1 MRSPVISISN
11 LSLSFDDKTIL
22 NDISFNISK
31 GESLVILGGS
41 GSGKSVLTK
50 TIIGLLAPD
59 SGSIK
64 ITSKSKNKFGV
75 LFQNSAL
82 FDYVT
87 VWENISFNYK
97 KRFNINKKE
106 ARLLAIEKLND
117 VGLEESIAD
126 MFPIE
131 LSGGMKKRVALA
143 RAIAHNPEIIVLD
156 EPTSGLDPIMSDIVN
171 EIIIKL
177 SKDLNPTIIT
187 ITHDIHSAFKI
198 ADKIAVLYEGNI
210 IFHGTAQEIQN
221 TKNEYIKKFIRYIRT
236 K

>member
-1 MRSPVISISN
+1 MRNPIISILN
-11 LSLSFDDKTIL
+11 LSLSFDDRTVLKDLNFDIL
-22 NDISFNISK
+22 K

-59 SGSIK
+59 SGSVK
-64 ITSKSKNKFGV
+64 INSKSKNKFGV

-97 KRFNINKKE
+97 KRFNISKKE
-106 ARLLAIEKLND
+106 AKQLAIEKLND

-143 RAIAHNPEIIVLD
+143 RAIAHNPEIIILD

-177 SKDLNPTIIT
+177 SRDLNPTIIT

-198 ADKIAVLYEGNI
+198 ADKIAVLYEGEI
-210 IFHGTAQEIQN
+210 ISHGTVQ
-221 TKNEYIKKFIRYIRT
+221 
-236 K
+236 

>member
-1 MRSPVISISN
+1 MRNPIISILN
-11 LSLSFDDKTIL
+11 LSLSFDDRTVLKDLSFDIL
-22 NDISFNISK
+22 K

-59 SGSIK
+59 SGSVK
-64 ITSKSKNKFGV
+64 INSKSKNKFGV

-97 KRFNINKKE
+97 KRFNISKKE
-106 ARLLAIEKLND
+106 AKQLAIEKLND

-177 SKDLNPTIIT
+177 SKDLNTTIIT

-198 ADKIAVLYEGNI
+198 ADKIAVLYEWEI
-210 IFHGTAQEIQN
+210 ISLGTVQEIQN
-221 TKNEYIKKFIRYIRT
+221 TNNEYIKKFIRYI
-236 K
+236 

>member
-1 MRSPVISISN
+1 MRNPIISILN
-11 LSLSFDDKTIL
+11 LSLSFDDRTVLKDLSFDIL
-22 NDISFNISK
+22 K

-59 SGSIK
+59 SGSVK
-64 ITSKSKNKFGV
+64 INSKSKNKFGG

-97 KRFNINKKE
+97 KRFNISKKE
-106 ARLLAIEKLND
+106 AKQLAIEKLND
-117 VGLEESIAD
+117 VGLEENIAD

-143 RAIAHNPEIIVLD
+143 RAIAHNPEIIILD

-171 EIIIKL
+171 EIIVKL
-177 SKDLNPTIIT
+177 SRDLNPTIIT

-198 ADKIAVLYEGNI
+198 ADKIAVLYEGEI
-210 IFHGTAQEIQN
+210 ISHGTVQEIQN
-221 TKNEYIKKFIRYIRT
+221 TNNEYIKKFIRYIR
-236 K
+236 

>member
-1 MRSPVISISN
+1 MRNPIISILN
-11 LSLSFDDKTIL
+11 LSLSFDDRTVLKDL
-22 NDISFNISK
+22 NFDISK

-59 SGSIK
+59 SGSVK
-64 ITSKSKNKFGV
+64 INSKSKNKFGV

-97 KRFNINKKE
+97 KRFNISKKE
-106 ARLLAIEKLND
+106 AKQLTIEKLND
-117 VGLEESIAD
+117 VGLEENIAD

-143 RAIAHNPEIIVLD
+143 RAIAHNPEIIILD

-177 SKDLNPTIIT
+177 SKDFNPTIIT

-198 ADKIAVLYEGNI
+198 ADKIAVLYEGEI
-210 IFHGTAQEIQN
+210 ISHGTVQGIQN
-221 TKNEYIKKFIRYIRT
+221 TNNEYIKKFIRYIR
-236 K
+236 

>member
-1 MRSPVISISN
+1 MRNPIISILN
-11 LSLSFDDKTIL
+11 LSLSFDDRTVLKDLNFDIL
-22 NDISFNISK
+22 K

-59 SGSIK
+59 SGSVK
-64 ITSKSKNKFGV
+64 INSKSKNKFGG

-97 KRFNINKKE
+97 KRFNISKKE
-106 ARLLAIEKLND
+106 AKQLAIEKLSD

-143 RAIAHNPEIIVLD
+143 RAIAHNPEIIILD

-177 SKDLNPTIIT
+177 SRDLNPTIIT

-198 ADKIAVLYEGNI
+198 ADKIAVLYEGEI
-210 IFHGTAQEIQN
+210 ISHGTVQEIQN
-221 TKNEYIKKFIRYIRT
+221 TNNEYIKKFIHYI
-236 K
+236 

>member
-1 MRSPVISISN
+1 MHDPIISISN
-11 LSLSFDDKTIL
+11 LSLSFNDKTVL
-22 NDISFNISK
+22 NNLNLDIPK

-41 GSGKSVLTK
+41 GSGKSVLAK
-50 TIIGLLAPD
+50 TIIGLLSPD
-59 SGSIK
+59 LGSIK
-64 ITSKSKNKFGV
+64 INSKNKFGV

-97 KRFNINKKE
+97 KRFNISKKE
-106 ARLLAIEKLND
+106 AKQLAMEKLND
-117 VGLEESIAD
+117 VGLEENIAY
-126 MFPIE
+126 MLPIE

-143 RAIAHNPEIIVLD
+143 RAIAHNPEIIILD

-177 SKDLNPTIIT
+177 SKVLHPTIIT
-187 ITHDIHSAFKI
+187 ITHDIYSAFRI
-198 ADKIAVLYEGNI
+198 ADKIAVLYEGYI
-210 IFHGTAQEIQN
+210 IFHGTVKEIQN
-221 TKNEYIKKFIRYIRT
+221 TNNKYIKQFINYICI